1 MGDYVPP
8 FRQSD
13 AVMNLLAEA
22 CELVGRVELE
32 HRATLSLLI

>member
-1 MGDYVPP
+1 MSDYVPS

-22 CELVGRVELE
+22 CELVGRVNNE
-32 HRATLSLLI
+32 SPCPFI